1 MTNEEYKKIT
11 ELEYKAKQCR
21 AAGIDPEIDD
31 GTAWAMTHTR
41 ECRMVTDGQR
51 FWEQPRLILEFDV
64 FQGGVVTMRCYLRNI
79 PKLPRAVIEKTHASV
94 AGDDLLYRAHG
105 YGTGS
110 RGGDEVYSNRRWRNS
125 CRGFLRGPEGT
136 ARASGIWHALR
147 DANSSR
153 WI

>member
-31 GTAWAMTHTR
+31 GSAWAMTDTR
-41 ECRMVTDGQR
+41 QCQMVTDGQR

-64 FQGGVVTMRCYLRNI
+64 FQGGVVTRRYYLRNI

-94 AGDDLLYRAHG
+94 AGNDLPYMFPIYETVIFDHTHRDDKGRTWRDVIRGDYRE
-105 YGTGS
+105 Y
-110 RGGDEVYSNRRWRNS
+110 
-125 CRGFLRGPEGT
+125 
-136 ARASGIWHALR
+136 AREQEAA
-147 DANSSR
+147 AK
-153 WI
+153 

>member
-31 GTAWAMTHTR
+31 GTAWAMTDTR
-41 ECRMVTDGQR
+41 QCQMVTDGQR

-64 FQGGVVTMRCYLRNI
+64 FQGGVVTRRYYLRNI

-94 AGDDLLYRAHG
+94 AGNDLPYMFPIYETVIFDHTHRDDKGRTWRDVIRGDYRE
-105 YGTGS
+105 Y
-110 RGGDEVYSNRRWRNS
+110 
-125 CRGFLRGPEGT
+125 
-136 ARASGIWHALR
+136 AREQEAA
-147 DANSSR
+147 AK
-153 WI
+153 

>member
-1 MTNEEYKKIT
+1 MTQEEYKKIT

-64 FQGGVVTMRCYLRNI
+64 FQGRRRDY
-79 PKLPRAVIEKTHASV
+79 A
-94 AGDDLLYRAHG
+94 LLSAQ
-105 YGTGS
+105 
-110 RGGDEVYSNRRWRNS
+110 YSEAAARR
-125 CRGFLRGPEGT
+125 
-136 ARASGIWHALR
+136 H
-147 DANSSR
+147 
-153 WI
+153 